1 MTRWR
6 VSDFEEIR
14 ELGRGAQGR
23 VVLARHAER
32 GFPVAIKYLPAGA
45 DPDARER
52 FRHEAVMLGRVDNPH
67 VARLYRLVEHDGE
80 LAIVMEAVD
89 GVSFK
94 EIIGRY
100 GTLEPEAALT
110 VLKGSLL
117 GLAAAHAAGVVHRD
131 YKPAN
136 VIVPADGRSKLID
149 FGVATAE
156 GAASGAGTPLYM
168 APEQWRGE
176 PATPATD
183 VYAATC
189 VFFECLTGGRA
200 YGGGDRASVMAGHLS
215 GDVPADEVPG
225 PLRPLIAA
233 GMAKDPAERPPGAA
247 EFVGELDELARTAYG
262 TGWESKGLRTLAGSA
277 VALSALFPIAAGLL
291 PAGTAAAGAGA
302 GAGTAAGSTGLLSA
316 VGTKTAAAIAGTAVV
331 GATAGGVGV
340 YQASTSAEEHPAVVS
355 TTPTPSGEPMRIGK
369 ITIRA
374 PAAWKTHPM
383 QNRDTSPGESTPPD
397 SYYVATANNCDE
409 IVEQGG
415 IAPSA
420 YMCRGFFVLGPSF
433 FDAPGAYIASPY
445 KTSDSYGV
453 LFGQDEGM
461 SCPRHENL
469 RAVGVEHGAT
479 RTAQRF
485 ADIGSKKAEYNQWR
499 VPCYTRDATTDDPI
513 GYGPTRRTQFAY
525 TERLWYLP
533 QSKMLVVD
541 LWDTPGLERRL
552 TDAEWA

>member
-6 VSDFEEIR
+6 VSGFEEIR
-14 ELGRGAQGR
+14 ELGAGAQGR
-23 VVLARHAER
+23 VVLARHTER
-32 GFPVAIKYLPAGA
+32 GTPVAIKYLPAGA
-45 DPDARER
+45 DPGARER
-52 FRHEAVMLGRVDNPH
+52 FRHEAVMLGRVDDRH

-80 LAIVMEAVD
+80 LAIVMEAVN

-94 EIIGRY
+94 EILGRY

-117 GLAAAHAAGVVHRD
+117 GLAAAHAVGVVHRD

-149 FGVATAE
+149 FGVATPE
-156 GAASGAGTPLYM
+156 GTASGAGTPLYM

-200 YGGGDRASVMAGHLS
+200 YGGGDRASIMAGHLS
-215 GDVPADEVPG
+215 GDVPVDEVPE

-247 EFVGELDELARTAYG
+247 EFVTWLDELARDAYG
-262 TGWESKGLRTLAGSA
+262 TGWESKGVRALAGGA
-277 VALSALFPIAAGLL
+277 VALSALFPLAAGLV
-291 PAGTAAAGAGA
+291 PAGAGAAGAGA
-302 GAGTAAGSTGLLSA
+302 ATGAGSTGLIGSL
-316 VGTKTAAAIAGTAVV
+316 GTKTATAIAGTAVV
-331 GATAGGVGV
+331 GATAGGIGV
-340 YQASTSAEEHPAVVS
+340 YQAFASGPDEHRAVVS
-355 TTPTPSGEPMRIGK
+355 ASPTPSGEPLRIGPV
-369 ITIRA
+369 TVRA

-383 QNRDTSPGESTPPD
+383 PNRDTSPGESTPPD
-397 SYYVATANNCDE
+397 SYYVATANSCDE
-409 IVEQGG
+409 VVERGG

-433 FDAPGAYIASPY
+433 FDVPGAYIARPY
-445 KTSDSYGV
+445 RTGDSYGV
-453 LFGQDEGM
+453 LFNQDEGM
-461 SCPRHENL
+461 SCPRHANL

-479 RTAQRF
+479 RTAQRL
-485 ADIGSKKAEYNQWR
+485 AGIGPRKAEYNQWH
-499 VPCYTRDATTDDPI
+499 VPCYTREATPDDPI
-513 GYGPTRRTQFAY
+513 GYGPTRRTRFAY
-525 TERLWYLP
+525 TERLWHLP

-541 LWDTPGLERRL
+541 LWDTPNLEQIL
-552 TDAEWA
+552 TTATWT